1 MFSFDKSFTSKPIAR
16 FVSDITLS
24 DGSVVAPS
32 SMLIKTWRLT
42 NPSANVWP
50 TGVFLMSV
58 DDPNS
63 HISSFDQVYSL

>member
-1 MFSFDKSFTSKPIAR
+1 
-16 FVSDITLS
+16 
-24 DGSVVAPS
+24 
-32 SMLIKTWRLT
+32 MLIKTWRLT